1 MQLLKQM
8 LPSAAVA
15 AAVAAALLFGFARWW
30 KSASRWWDIA
40 RSLLLTVSVKD

>member
-8 LPSAAVA
+8 LPSALA